1 MEAKDVGLVALRDAI
16 LVKLSVLL
24 DLRYYSTIW
33 SKAIVLDL

>member
-1 MEAKDVGLVALRDAI
+1 MKAKDVGLVTLCDAI

-24 DLRYYSTIW
+24 DLRYNPTIW